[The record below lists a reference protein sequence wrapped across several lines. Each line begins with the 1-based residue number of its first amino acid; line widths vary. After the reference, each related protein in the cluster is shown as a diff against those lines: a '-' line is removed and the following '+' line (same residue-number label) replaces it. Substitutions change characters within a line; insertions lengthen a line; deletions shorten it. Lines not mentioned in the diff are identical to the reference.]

1 MSPWLAVAVASVLV
15 LRLAGVALP
24 NELRRFSEFQYCDLE
39 DRLNAAWLH
48 SFRICLPLEA
58 QLSFLS
64 ACAQVL
70 CQFPDS
76 TVQFTLAT
84 VLEDTRQG
92 GLPWTWLIHFGP
104 SLARAFPCPCCHGV
118 CHVRGT
124 PPSASTCR
132 FGMDTLLA
140 SLCRRIS
147 SQLRLF
153 CASLLLHLC
162 AGAA

>member
-1 MSPWLAVAVASVLV
+1 MHAMSPWLAVAVASVLV

-76 TVQFTLAT
+76 TVQFTWAT

-104 SLARAFPCPCCHGV
+104 SLARAAMV
-118 CHVRGT
+118 CVTSGAHR
-124 PPSASTCR
+124 
-132 FGMDTLLA
+132 L
-140 SLCRRIS
+140 
-147 SQLRLF
+147 QLRHAALAWTPF
-153 CASLLLHLC
+153 WRAC
-162 AGAA
+162 AGG